1 MSWKEMAVS
10 GDVKALQIRWR
21 VKLGLASKRGKRFRE
36 LLRGYLF
43 ISPWLVGFIGLTLG
57 PFLASFALSFT
68 KWPLLQ
74 PPQLAGLRNY
84 SRMFAQDQRF
94 LTGLYNTTYY
104 TIFSVPARLIMAFFV
119 AMLLN
124 QKVRGIPVFRTC
136 FYLPSITAGVAT
148 AILWM
153 WILNPYHGIL
163 NLALR
168 QMGIQGPNWLGTRV
182 WAKPALII
190 MSLWG
195 IGGQMVIF
203 LAGLQGIPESL
214 YDAAE
219 VDGAGWWRKTQHV
232 TIPLMTPTILFNL
245 VMGMI
250 GSFQVFTQ
258 ALIMTDGGPADAT
271 LFYMLHLYR
280 NAFEYFRMG
289 YASALAWVF
298 FVIVFALTL
307 LQMRL
312 SNRWVYYEV

>member
-1 MSWKEMAVS
+1 MTRRTKS
-10 GDVKALQIRWR
+10 GE
-21 VKLGLASKRGKRFRE
+21 GLASRRRKRIRE
-36 LLRGYLF
+36 LLQGYLF
-43 ISPWLVGFIGLTLG
+43 ISPWLIGFFALTLG
-57 PFLASFALSFT
+57 PFLASLALSFT

-74 PPQLAGLRNY
+74 PPELVGLRNY
-84 SRMFAQDQRF
+84 SRMFTQDQRF
-94 LTGLYNTTYY
+94 TTGLYNTTYF
-104 TIFSVPARLIMAFFV
+104 TLFSVPARLILAFFV

-148 AILWM
+148 AILWI

-168 QMGIQGPNWLGTRV
+168 QIGIQGPNWLGTRA

-219 VDGAGWWRKTQHV
+219 VDGAGWWRKTLHV

-245 VMGMI
+245 VMAMI

-298 FVIVFALTL
+298 FLIVFALTM